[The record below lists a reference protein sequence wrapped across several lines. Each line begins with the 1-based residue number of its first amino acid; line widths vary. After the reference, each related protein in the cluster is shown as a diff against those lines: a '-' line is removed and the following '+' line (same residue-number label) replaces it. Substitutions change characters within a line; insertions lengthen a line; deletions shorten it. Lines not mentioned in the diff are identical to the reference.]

1 MFPTGMGRRKQTR
14 GRNFLKKCRKG
25 VDKLNPLWYY
35 NSTERQGDTM
45 NDMTINNNFLTDVLD
60 CLEYLMD
67 LAETE
72 GEQKLVYEMTYAMK
86 NTIEFEE

>member
-1 MFPTGMGRRKQTR
+1 
-14 GRNFLKKCRKG
+14 
-25 VDKLNPLWYY
+25 
-35 NSTERQGDTM
+35 M
-45 NDMTINNNFLTDVLD
+45 NDMTINTNFLTEVLD

-72 GEQKLVYEMTYAMK
+72 GEQKLIYEMTSTMK

>member
-1 MFPTGMGRRKQTR
+1 
-14 GRNFLKKCRKG
+14 
-25 VDKLNPLWYY
+25 
-35 NSTERQGDTM
+35 M

-72 GEQKLVYEMTYAMK
+72 GEQKLIYEMTYAMK

>member
-1 MFPTGMGRRKQTR
+1 
-14 GRNFLKKCRKG
+14 
-25 VDKLNPLWYY
+25 
-35 NSTERQGDTM
+35 M
-45 NDMTINNNFLTDVLD
+45 NDMTINNNFLRDVLD

>member
-1 MFPTGMGRRKQTR
+1 
-14 GRNFLKKCRKG
+14 
-25 VDKLNPLWYY
+25 
-35 NSTERQGDTM
+35 M

>member
-1 MFPTGMGRRKQTR
+1 
-14 GRNFLKKCRKG
+14 
-25 VDKLNPLWYY
+25 
-35 NSTERQGDTM
+35 M
-45 NDMTINNNFLTDVLD
+45 NNMTINNNFLTEVLD

-72 GEQKLVYEMTYAMK
+72 GEEKLIYEMTSAMK

>member
-1 MFPTGMGRRKQTR
+1 
-14 GRNFLKKCRKG
+14 
-25 VDKLNPLWYY
+25 
-35 NSTERQGDTM
+35 M
-45 NDMTINNNFLTDVLD
+45 NDMTINNNFLTEVLD

>member
-1 MFPTGMGRRKQTR
+1 
-14 GRNFLKKCRKG
+14 
-25 VDKLNPLWYY
+25 
-35 NSTERQGDTM
+35 M
-45 NDMTINNNFLTDVLD
+45 NDMTINNNFFILFLD

>member
-1 MFPTGMGRRKQTR
+1 
-14 GRNFLKKCRKG
+14 
-25 VDKLNPLWYY
+25 
-35 NSTERQGDTM
+35 
-45 NDMTINNNFLTDVLD
+45 VLD

-72 GEQKLVYEMTYAMK
+72 GEQKLVYEMTYTMK

>member
-1 MFPTGMGRRKQTR
+1 MT
-14 GRNFLKKCRKG
+14 
-25 VDKLNPLWYY
+25 
-35 NSTERQGDTM
+35 
-45 NDMTINNNFLTDVLD
+45 DMTINNNFLTEVLD

>member
-1 MFPTGMGRRKQTR
+1 
-14 GRNFLKKCRKG
+14 
-25 VDKLNPLWYY
+25 
-35 NSTERQGDTM
+35 M

-72 GEQKLVYEMTYAMK
+72 GEQKLVYEMIYAMK

>member
-1 MFPTGMGRRKQTR
+1 
-14 GRNFLKKCRKG
+14 
-25 VDKLNPLWYY
+25 
-35 NSTERQGDTM
+35 M
-45 NDMTINNNFLTDVLD
+45 NNMTINNNFFTEVLD

-72 GEQKLVYEMTYAMK
+72 GEQKLIYEMTSTMK

>member
-1 MFPTGMGRRKQTR
+1 L
-14 GRNFLKKCRKG
+14 GRNFLKNAERGLTNSAPCGIIIIQKG
-25 VDKLNPLWYY
+25 
-35 NSTERQGDTM
+35 QGDTM
-45 NDMTINNNFLTDVLD
+45 NDMTINNNFLTEVLD

-72 GEQKLVYEMTYAMK
+72 GEQKLVYEMTYVMK